1 MLSTSGE
8 GGGPGKRQWWGGE
21 RVSSGSEDSRKASTR
36 LGRMERAISTRC
48 FLRPSASTI
57 TSPVGGSRGGTGKD
71 EEEEGAGEEGV
82 GEEGKE
88 GGGAGHGEGE
98 TSGGESGDVIA
109 G

>member
-1 MLSTSGE
+1 M
-8 GGGPGKRQWWGGE
+8 
-21 RVSSGSEDSRKASTR
+21 SSGSEDSRKAKAR

-57 TSPVGGSRGGTGKD
+57 TSPVGGSRGGAGK
-71 EEEEGAGEEGV
+71 EEEEGAGEEGA
-82 GEEGKE
+82 GEEGRE

-109 G
+109 GRQGSKRSTVS